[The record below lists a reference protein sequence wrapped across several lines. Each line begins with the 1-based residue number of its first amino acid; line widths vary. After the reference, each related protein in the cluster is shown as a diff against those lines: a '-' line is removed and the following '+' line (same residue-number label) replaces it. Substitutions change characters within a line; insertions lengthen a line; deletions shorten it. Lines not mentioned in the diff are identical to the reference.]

1 MNSQTIHRQLW
12 QTGFAAP
19 HDEAPRQR
27 DRKLEVNVIFTTEAA
42 TLAALKAAGDL
53 GADLDARINL
63 IAAHPVPLAFPV
75 DRPPVSVNFTLR
87 RLKDL
92 ACQGAQGD
100 LETSVKLY
108 LCRDRRQALLH
119 ALTPGALV
127 VIGER
132 RPWWGSESRR
142 IAKILARHGHRVIFA
157 TQR

>member
-1 MNSQTIHRQLW
+1 MDIQTIDRQLW
-12 QTGFAAP
+12 KTGSAAP
-19 HDEAPRQR
+19 HDAAFRQR

-42 TLAALKAAGDL
+42 TLAALKTAGDL

-75 DRPPVSVNFTLR
+75 NRPPVSVDFTVR

-92 ACQGAQGD
+92 ACRGAQGD

-108 LCRDRRQALLH
+108 LCRDRRQALLQ

-127 VIGER
+127 VIGEKR
-132 RPWWGSESRR
+132 RWWGSETTR
-142 IAKILARHGHRVIFA
+142 ITASLERNGHRVLLVPY
-157 TQR
+157 R